1 MAMAPLIT
9 MASTPQFSLNFNVE
23 HTAMHRINRTII
35 VDHKIVLKLN
45 LYLLLVVFSDFLSK
59 LVTQRNREKM
69 AYLTAWKREKIT

>member
-1 MAMAPLIT
+1 MAMAPSIT

-45 LYLLLVVFSDFLSK
+45 LYLLLVVFSDFLSQ
-59 LVTQRNREKM
+59 LVMGRNHEK
-69 AYLTAWKREKIT
+69 WRI